1 MEVIEENKMID
12 VEDTKNK
19 FWNMFII
26 DSIIGNTYRHNG
38 NWGFLLNKET
48 GNIEFSPIYDCGS
61 CLNPM
66 LEDEQIEKINK
77 TELKNMAINCYSCI
91 RENGK
96 KINYMSFIK
105 QMKNKE
111 CNMAIKRLFVNIN
124 IDKINKFIDSI
135 ECMSKIRKEFYKE
148 IIKLRYDIL
157 KETYLKI

>member
-1 MEVIEENKMID
+1 
-12 VEDTKNK
+12 
-19 FWNMFII
+19 
-26 DSIIGNTYRHNG
+26 
-38 NWGFLLNKET
+38 
-48 GNIEFSPIYDCGS
+48 
-61 CLNPM
+61 
-66 LEDEQIEKINK
+66 
-77 TELKNMAINCYSCI
+77 MAINCYSCI

-111 CNMAIKRLFVNIN
+111 CNMAIKRIFVNIN

-135 ECMSKIRKEFYKE
+135 ECISKIRKEFYKE